1 MMNSALRAEIKQVA
15 LGYDLRYKITNDLM
29 QEYLSP
35 AYLDLRRKHP
45 HLNFVEFVDELVKF
59 RAEERQTKQKRETP
73 EVES

>member
-1 MMNSALRAEIKQVA
+1 MMNSALRAEIKQIA

-35 AYLDLRRKHP
+35 AYSDLRHKHP
-45 HLNFVEFVDELVKF
+45 NLHFVEFVDELVKF
-59 RAEERQTKQKRETP
+59 RAEERRTQQKKGTP